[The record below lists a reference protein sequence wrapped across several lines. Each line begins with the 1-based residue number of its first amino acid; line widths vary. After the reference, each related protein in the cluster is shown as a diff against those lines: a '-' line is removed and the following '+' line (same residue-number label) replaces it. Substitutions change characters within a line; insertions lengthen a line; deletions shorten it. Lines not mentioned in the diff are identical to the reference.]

1 MRDSSSLWLGPP
13 NSTSLPWCT
22 TRSTMAAA
30 SLSSAKTVP
39 HLLNSTLVVNIT
51 LLPPIAVRGLVQEPR
66 PVHVEGHVAELVQ
79 DQEPR
84 LGRVGERPVER
95 PLPLGL
101 AELQHQLRDLPEPHK
116 VARRGRGDPEGGGHV
131 DLTAPRLAVE
141 GQVLRVA
148 HERQLGHLVAAPAVG
163 VRDVGPVEALDRH
176 VNGEPCLPG
185 QARPLRPVAVRDLRP
200 ELRRARGHLALR
212 RGGEMPGESVFV
224 GSQEIIYLP
233 NTLAARVMLRNSRI
247 RQV

>member
-1 MRDSSSLWLGPP
+1 
-13 NSTSLPWCT
+13 
-22 TRSTMAAA
+22 MAG
-30 SLSSAKTVP
+30 SAELHEPAVV
-39 HLLNSTLVVNIT
+39 HHAFDDGRRELVVGEDRAPSAE
-51 LLPPIAVRGLVQEPR
+51 LDVGGEYHVPPLMAVRYDLVQEPR

-84 LGRVGERPVER
+84 LGRVGEQPVER

-163 VRDVGPVEALDRH
+163 ERDVGPVEALDRH